1 MLQPLSST
9 DRVLVVGMSSK
20 TVPPLR
26 MGVLARWTIAPRL
39 VGVPGVANVSVWGQ
53 RDRQLQVD
61 VDPERL
67 RDQRVTLDQVIRTSA
82 NALWVSP
89 LTFVEAST
97 PGTGGFID
105 TANQRFPIQHEQP
118 ITRATDLS
126 KVRLEGT
133 RGRKL
138 VLGDVAN
145 VVEDHQPLIGDAGV
159 AGKPGLLLVIQ
170 RFPGTDLLDVT
181 RGVERTLD
189 EMKPGLAG
197 IDFDTDVYRPGS
209 YVDRSIGNMRLALF
223 VGLGLLALVFGLL
236 LFRLRAA
243 LIGIIVVPLSV
254 LVAALILW
262 AFGSTLNW
270 ILLAGL
276 VGALVLVIDD
286 AIVSTEHITRRLQQ
300 ERSAGTGQSPTQT
313 ILEATLEVRRPAVYA
328 SLIVALATLP
338 LFFLERLSGAFFPD
352 VAAAFLVALLASMV
366 VALVVTPALSALLL
380 SKAPMARK
388 GSVLLGWLQRRYEA
402 VLARIVD
409 KPRVAYVAIG
419 ALVALAAATA
429 SFVDQKL
436 LPTFK
441 ENALLVSWN
450 GPPGTSLREMN
461 RITALASRELRAI
474 PGVRD
479 VGAHVGRAITGDQI
493 VGVNSGE
500 IWVNIDS
507 GADYDSTV
515 AEVNRVVAAYPGL
528 SHNVQTYSQDRV
540 KQALAQTDD
549 SVIARVY
556 GEDLQ
561 VLGHQAARVQGVMSQ
576 VNGVAGA
583 RVLLPPE
590 EPAIRVRV
598 DLAKADRYGI
608 KPGDVRRAAT
618 TLLSGLVVG
627 SLFEEQKVFDV
638 VVWGT
643 PQVRNNLT
651 SVRRLMIDTP
661 GGGHVRLGDVA
672 DVGIA
677 PSPSVIKRQ
686 AVSRYVDVAARVSG
700 RDRDAVVSDVESG
713 LLRLTFPA
721 EYHAT
726 VLATETQP
734 TRLLILVAIAAVIG
748 MFLLL
753 QALLESW
760 RLATL
765 SILTLP
771 IGVVGG
777 LVSVL
782 AAGGTLSFGSYVALL
797 ALFGLATR
805 FCVYLFGRVRELER
819 GRGDASAADVVL
831 SAARERMGP
840 VVTTALAAGLVFLP
854 VLILGSRPGLELLHP
869 AAVVFVGGLIT
880 SALVSLFVLPIL
892 YMRFGPSP
900 AAEAAEPE
908 ELPATLGE
916 LARGAVAPGPEE
928 VPGPAVM
935 ETRAVPPPGDD

>member
-1 MLQPLSST
+1 
-9 DRVLVVGMSSK
+9 
-20 TVPPLR
+20 
-26 MGVLARWTIAPRL
+26 
-39 VGVPGVANVSVWGQ
+39 
-53 RDRQLQVD
+53 VD

-223 VGLGLLALVFGLL
+223 VGLGLLALVFGLF